1 MEIKDFNYLSF
12 SNNYEKSQYFN
23 NLIIQKSGEYR
34 LHYFSDTEGFF
45 RIDKIKFPINSGA
58 FFITH
63 PGDHFSINPVRSKS
77 SLGYF
82 IIKLTPKENEDK
94 LKDFLDQQ
102 LSQKSFQL
110 NPNQRI
116 LLEEVLG
123 KLNSESNFQR
133 ESARHLLISLIY
145 DLPDYENKTHI
156 SQGHHK
162 YIEKAVKYMH
172 ERMYKELSLSE
183 LCKHLCI
190 SEPHCIRL
198 FKIRMGTTPM
208 KYFTSIKIEEAISQ
222 LLSTN
227 KPLSLIAEELNFSSP
242 AHFSKTF
249 KHFMSISP
257 TQYRNNYINTL
268 EYRQQVTIKEKEHA
282 YDLLQTVIDAI
293 PDLVF
298 IKDTNGIMI
307 SGNKAICKVLGLTK
321 DEIVGKSDYEMFP
334 KEEADF
340 FKIRDAI
347 IFKHNRA
354 YKNEEEMTYPDGRKR
369 YFEVHKAPFHDDEG
383 EILGLV
389 GISRDITERIQE
401 RKKIEEAR
409 KQQKHISEHQADA
422 MIHLSGQLSNLLDST
437 DFTNSCVEQDSFHA
451 TRIQLLLE
459 GLNSYI
465 QGLFKST
472 SPDKKGID
480 PELLFIRF
488 ENLIRESMAHQNIT
502 SEFTISGDIPDIA
515 FTEDQRL
522 IRALYFLIKTL
533 TFDIDTGNI
542 KIDHRCKEKMLLTTI
557 ALSSADLPKR
567 KYIKI
572 DKLIKR
578 EEGIPFI
585 EEDQDP
591 IELSMANIELETLS
605 SSLQIITYSD
615 ETLVIRIK
623 TPFPY
628 GIEYLNQFYSPK
640 NDVQTNY

>member
-1 MEIKDFNYLSF
+1 MEINDFNYLSF
-12 SNNYEKSQYFN
+12 SNNYDKSQYFN
-23 NLIIQKSGEYR
+23 NLIIQKPGEYR
-34 LHYFSDTEGFF
+34 LHYFSDMEGFF
-45 RIDKIKFPINSGA
+45 RIDKIKFPIVSGA

-77 SLGYF
+77 TLGYF
-82 IIKLTPKENEDK
+82 IIKLTPKEDEEK
-94 LKDFLDQQ
+94 LQSFIDIQ

-110 NPNQRI
+110 KSNQRL

-133 ESARHLLISLIY
+133 ESARHLLISFLY

-172 ERMYKELSLSE
+172 ERVYEELSLAE
-183 LCKHLCI
+183 LCEYLCI

-198 FKIRMGTTPM
+198 FKLRMGTTPM

-227 KPLSLIAEELNFSSP
+227 KPLAEIAEKLNFSSP

-249 KHFMSISP
+249 KQFMSISP

-268 EYRQQVTIKEKEHA
+268 EYRQQVVIKEKEHA

-298 IKDTNGIMI
+298 IKDTHGVVI
-307 SGNKAICKVLGLTK
+307 SGNKAMCRVMGTTK
-321 DEIVGKSDYEMFP
+321 EGIAGQSDYELFP
-334 KEEADF
+334 KEEADS

-347 IFKHNRA
+347 IFKYNKA

-369 YFEVHKAPFHDDEG
+369 TFEVHKAPFHDDQG
-383 EILGLV
+383 NILGLV
-389 GISRDITERIQE
+389 GISRDITERLHE
-401 RKKIEEAR
+401 RKQLEEAR
-409 KQQKHISEHQADA
+409 KQQKHISEYQADA
-422 MIHLSGQLSNLLDST
+422 MIHLSGQLSSLLEST
-437 DFTNSCVEQDSFHA
+437 DFSLSCEDHDSFHA
-451 TRIQLLLE
+451 SRIQFLLE
-459 GLNSYI
+459 GLNSFI
-465 QGLFKST
+465 QGLFKSP

-480 PELLFIRF
+480 PELLFIKF
-488 ENLIRESMAHQNIT
+488 EDLIKKSLAQQNIT
-502 SEFTISGDIPDIA
+502 AEFTVSKDLPDIA

-522 IRALYFLIKTL
+522 IRGLYFLIKTL
-533 TFDIDTGNI
+533 TFDIEEGNI
-542 KIDHRCKEKMLLTTI
+542 SIEHECKDKMLLTTI
-557 ALSSADLPKR
+557 SLNSPNLSER
-567 KYIKI
+567 KHLKI
-572 DKLIKR
+572 SKLIKR

-585 EEDQDP
+585 QEEQDP

-605 SSLQIITYSD
+605 SSLKIIKSD
-615 ETLVIRIK
+615 NKILKIRVK
-623 TPFPY
+623 TPFQY
-628 GIEYLNQFYSPK
+628 GIEYLNQYYAPK
-640 NDVQTNY
+640 K